1 MQWPMS
7 IKCLFWSTLHHL
19 YWLSGMYF
27 HSTRFPT
34 ISMFNR
40 SYSRCNLLSP
50 VAIIGNS
57 ISVPTHS
64 TYAYGT
70 LQGTKTEDIPES
82 PKNKLFSWRGKLK
95 MKLFQETKA
104 LLKDWNRKKYSDV
117 TSRVS
122 RARLIKISQKQ
133 KMGCGQGN
141 HDFRIMYQII
151 PPIHLINGS
160 DIESVPSVSNSLKSF
175 AQNCK
180 VSESLRQSLIPSDGC
195 DNNHI

>member
-1 MQWPMS
+1 
-7 IKCLFWSTLHHL
+7 
-19 YWLSGMYF
+19 
-27 HSTRFPT
+27 
-34 ISMFNR
+34 
-40 SYSRCNLLSP
+40 
-50 VAIIGNS
+50 
-57 ISVPTHS
+57 
-64 TYAYGT
+64 
-70 LQGTKTEDIPES
+70 
-82 PKNKLFSWRGKLK
+82 

-151 PPIHLINGS
+151 PPIYLINGS

-180 VSESLRQSLIPSDGC
+180 YQSL
-195 DNNHI
+195 